1 MRYRIEISG
10 GFSGIPKTYEGR
22 ANIEKEQLEKIIHYL
37 EENTNES
44 NPDLRDGQQ
53 YSFQIEEG
61 TQSHSALFTE
71 KSLPTELR
79 QLLEQL
85 AHPN

>member
-10 GFSGIPKTYEGR
+10 GFSGIPKIYEGS
-22 ANIEKEQLEKIIHYL
+22 ADIEKEQLEKIIPYL
-37 EENTNES
+37 GDNNKES
-44 NPDLRDGQQ
+44 NPNLRDGQQ

-61 TQSHSALFTE
+61 TQKHSAIFTE
-71 KSLPTELR
+71 ISLPTELR

-85 AHPN
+85 THSA